1 MSSLFLHAAGAVG
14 RRRGRSAILVAGL
27 SLAVALVSAI
37 LFLTDAL
44 RLEARRAS
52 AAQPD
57 VVVQRLIAGR
67 PALLDVSEEKALSGV
82 LGVRRVDPRV
92 WGYLF
97 VPELQGNLAIVGVR
111 GPSLPAF
118 RAALH
123 EGKDLSPGVHE
134 MVMGRTAARKLGL
147 SVGETLAL
155 PNAYGAK
162 APPPSLV
169 LAGTFRADVDLWTAD
184 IVLCDEADARAL
196 LGMGPTQATDLAVW
210 VSNPAEATVVART
223 AIERLPGVRVIE
235 RSSLD
240 RTYALAYGRRSGLVL
255 AATIPALLAL
265 MLLALG
271 RAGGLGPE
279 EAHEIAVLKAVG
291 FGTRDVLVVK
301 MVEALIVGGLGT
313 ALGLLLGYG
322 WVFWWNAPGLRQAI
336 VGWSVLYPEATL
348 TPAVDLAQLL
358 AIAAVVL
365 GPFVGLS
372 ILPAWRAA
380 IVDPMEAMRR

>member
-1 MSSLFLHAAGAVG
+1 MLVVG
-14 RRRGRSAILVAGL
+14 LA
-27 SLAVALVSAI
+27 LAVSLVSAI

-44 RLEARRAS
+44 RLEARRAT

-57 VVVQRLIAGR
+57 VVVQRLVAGR
-67 PALLDVSEEKALSGV
+67 PALIEAADEKALSDV
-82 LGVRRVDPRV
+82 LGVRRVEPRV

-118 RAALH
+118 AAAL
-123 EGKDLSPGVHE
+123 EQGKDLAPNAHE
-134 MVMGRTAARKLGL
+134 MLLGRTAARRLGL
-147 SVGETLAL
+147 SLGESLTL

-162 APPPSLV
+162 SAPPPLV

-184 IVLCDEADARAL
+184 VLMCDESDARAL
-196 LGMGPTQATDLAVW
+196 LGMSATQATDLAIW
-210 VSNPAEATVVART
+210 VANPAEATVVART
-223 AIERLPGVRVIE
+223 AIERMPGVRVIE
-235 RSSLD
+235 RSSMD

-255 AATIPALLAL
+255 AAAIPALVAL
-265 MLLALG
+265 VLLAMG
-271 RAGGLGPE
+271 RVGGLGPE

-291 FGTRDVLVVK
+291 FGTRDVLVAKLLESLV
-301 MVEALIVGGLGT
+301 VGGLGT
-313 ALGLLLGYG
+313 ALGLLLGYA

-336 VGWSVLYPEATL
+336 VGWSVLYPEAPL

-358 AIAAVVL
+358 AIASVVL

-372 ILPAWRAA
+372 IVPAWRAA

>member
-1 MSSLFLHAAGAVG
+1 MSSLFAYAAGAVA
-14 RRRGRSAILVAGL
+14 RRRGRSAMLVLGL
-27 SLAVALVSAI
+27 ALAVSLVSAI

-44 RLEARRAS
+44 RLEARRAT

-57 VVVQRLIAGR
+57 VVVQRLVAGR
-67 PALLDVSEEKALSGV
+67 PTLIEAADEKALSDV
-82 LGVRRVDPRV
+82 LGVRRVEPRV

-111 GPSLPAF
+111 GPSLSAF
-118 RAALH
+118 AAALDQ
-123 EGKDLSPGVHE
+123 GKDLAPNAHE
-134 MVMGRTAARKLGL
+134 MLLGRTAARRLGL
-147 SVGETLAL
+147 SLGESLTL

-162 APPPSLV
+162 SAPPPLV

-184 IVLCDEADARAL
+184 VLMCDESDARAV
-196 LGMGPTQATDLAVW
+196 LGMGATQATDLAIW
-210 VSNPAEATVVART
+210 VANPAEATIVART
-223 AIERLPGVRVIE
+223 AIERMPGVRVIE
-235 RSSLD
+235 RSSMD

-255 AATIPALLAL
+255 AAAIPALVAL
-265 MLLALG
+265 VLLAMG
-271 RAGGLGPE
+271 RVGGLGPE

-291 FGTRDVLVVK
+291 FGTRDVLVAKLLESLV
-301 MVEALIVGGLGT
+301 VGGLGT
-313 ALGLLLGYG
+313 ALGLLLGYA

-336 VGWSVLYPEATL
+336 VGWSVLYPEAPL

-358 AIAAVVL
+358 AIASVVL

-372 ILPAWRAA
+372 IVPAWRAA